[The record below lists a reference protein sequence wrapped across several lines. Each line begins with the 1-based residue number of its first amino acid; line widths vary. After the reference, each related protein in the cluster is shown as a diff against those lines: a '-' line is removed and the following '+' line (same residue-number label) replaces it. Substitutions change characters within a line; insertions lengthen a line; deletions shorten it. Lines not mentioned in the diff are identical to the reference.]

1 MVTATDDSDFTDDF
15 CNFLQRCV
23 VNVDSAELVLALAG
37 PDAPARTAQELTAT
51 LARTANV
58 TETDVQR
65 LVDRLVAC
73 GVLERLAEQRF
84 GFRSQSPDRHH
95 VATLG
100 RLYLERPVTLFRVI
114 YALRDSKIK
123 TFSDAFDLWR

>member
-1 MVTATDDSDFTDDF
+1 MVAATDDTDFTDDF

-23 VNVDSAELVLALAG
+23 VNVDAAELVLSFAA
-37 PDAPARTAQELTAT
+37 PDVTSLTTQELTAR

-58 TETDVQR
+58 TEVDVGR
-65 LVDRLVAC
+65 LLDRLVSC
-73 GVLERLAEQRF
+73 GVLERLPDQRF
-84 GFRSQSPDRHH
+84 GFRSQSGDRRH
-95 VATLG
+95 VDTLG
-100 RLYLERPVTLFRVI
+100 RLYVERPVTLFRMI

>member
-1 MVTATDDSDFTDDF
+1 MVRPTDDSDFTDDF

-23 VNVDSAELVLALAG
+23 VNVDSVELVLALAG
-37 PDAPARTAQELTAT
+37 GDAPPQTAQALTAT
-51 LARTANV
+51 LARTANI
-58 TETDVQR
+58 TEGDVQR
-65 LVDRLVAC
+65 LLERLVAC
-73 GVLERLAEQRF
+73 GVVERLPEQRF
-84 GFRSQSPDRHH
+84 RLRAETKDRPH

-114 YALRDSKIK
+114 YALRASHIK